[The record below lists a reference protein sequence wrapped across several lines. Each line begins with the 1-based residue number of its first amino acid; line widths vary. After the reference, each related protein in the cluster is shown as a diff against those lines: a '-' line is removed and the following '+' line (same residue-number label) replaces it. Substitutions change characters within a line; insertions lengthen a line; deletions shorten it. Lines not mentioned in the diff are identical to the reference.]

1 MKVLDLAKAIIEK
14 YPLCDH
20 CLGRQFA
27 LLMHGTTNCERGK
40 IIKDCLAME
49 GHALALDKKSEGI
62 ELLESLVKGG
72 SSKAAAM
79 ILQNLGR
86 EEIPIEKSC
95 YLCSGKF
102 EAISRIAD
110 VANQKISHIG
120 FNTFLVGVKI
130 ASSIIEKE
138 DELRSQMGIKWGET
152 IRNEFS
158 REIGKELTKVTKR
171 EFDLMRPDV
180 VIMVNPFSEEVTF
193 QINPLYI
200 SGRYRKLAAGIS
212 QSKSIC
218 GSCGG
223 KGCPKCNG
231 AGTISKESVE
241 EYIAKPLLQ
250 ASKGSDE
257 KFHAAGRE
265 NADTRIMG
273 TGRPFILE
281 IKNPLK
287 RDLRLHEICEEIQ
300 QDSEGKI
307 IVAGLSVSG
316 KENVRRLKAQGEL
329 RKTYRIVVEF
339 ENPLSDINL
348 ARLQEGVHRYFEAR
362 RPSSPNKM
370 LTSNPEKQIYET
382 NAKKLTQNSIEITIS
397 ATGGRYVKELV
408 GKQGEFKDNFSQIIE
423 NPTRKMEF
431 EVIDIVWNDE
441 R

>member
-1 MKVLDLAKAIIEK
+1 MKVLDIAKTIIEK

-27 LLMHGTTNCERGK
+27 LLMHGTTNRERGN
-40 IIKDCLAME
+40 IIKNCLAME
-49 GHALALDKKSEGI
+49 GHALALDKRAEGI
-62 ELLESLVKGG
+62 ELLKSLVRGG
-72 SSKAAAM
+72 SSKSAAM
-79 ILQNLGR
+79 ILRNLGV
-86 EEIPIEKSC
+86 EEIPVEKSC

-102 EAISRIAD
+102 EAISRIVD
-110 VANQKISHIG
+110 MANQKISHLN

-138 DELRSQMGIKWGET
+138 DELRSGIGIKWGET

-171 EFDLMRPDV
+171 DFDLMRPDL
-180 VIMVNPFSEEVTF
+180 VIMVNPFTEEVSL
-193 QINPLYI
+193 QVNPLYV
-200 SGRYRKLAAGIS
+200 SGRYRKLATGIS

-223 KGCPKCNG
+223 KGCPKCD
-231 AGTISKESVE
+231 GTGNVPKESVE

-250 ASKGSDE
+250 ASGGSDE

-287 RDLRLHEICEEIQ
+287 RDLNLGEIAEKIQ
-300 QDSEGKI
+300 QESKGKI
-307 IVAGLSVSG
+307 MVAGLRMSG
-316 KENVRRLKAQGEL
+316 RENVRRLKARGEL
-329 RKTYRIVVEF
+329 RKTYRIVVDF
-339 ENPLSDINL
+339 ADSLSDSDL
-348 ARLQEGVHRYFEAR
+348 GRLEEGIKSYFKNR
-362 RPSSPNKM
+362 GPHPPIKGLNSS
-370 LTSNPEKQIYET
+370 PEKQIYET
-382 NAKKLTQNSIEITIS
+382 TMRRLTQNSIEITVS

-408 GKQGEFKDNFSQIIE
+408 GKHGELKDSLSQIIE

-431 EVIDIVWNDE
+431 EVIDLVWNDAI
-441 R
+441 